1 MRKKHLLYTVALLL
15 AFSSCHRSLE
25 DRAAR
30 ECKEY
35 TERKCPTPDVN
46 NTRMDSMV
54 FEPSSRTIHYYHT
67 LLGVADNEKAV
78 TSKKAELRRALGEAL
93 KADPGTKGYKD
104 AGFSF
109 RYTYHSEKAP
119 SKVLF
124 DVTYTAKDYQR

>member
-1 MRKKHLLYTVALLL
+1 MRKIQWLYAALLPL
-15 AFSSCHRSLE
+15 TLSACHRTLE

-35 TERKCPTPDVN
+35 TAKRCPTPEVN

-67 LLGVADNEKAV
+67 LLGTADNGQAV
-78 TSKKAELRRALGEAL
+78 AARKSELRKALGEAL
-93 KADPGTKGYKD
+93 KRDPGTKGYKD
-104 AGFSF
+104 AGFNF
-109 RYTYHSEKAP
+109 RYTYHSGKFP